1 MKMFFSR
8 LVNTFKRWCVLDSAG
23 YACVAAVLVV
33 AVAAAVVPA
42 FRYALL
48 YNFVPLFFIGF
59 AVTVY
64 YRSAT
69 HGSPQWTL
77 MLLTGLSLCF
87 HGYNLISFG
96 VAPEFDSKEYLSL
109 AHSFASGHGLA
120 GMMYRPPLYPALV
133 GLSMIAGDA
142 NGLIIVILQHI
153 LLIAC
158 VPGIFWL
165 GRLFGF
171 SREACL
177 IASMF
182 IALNSL
188 LMQSA
193 EFVMTEIVFLV
204 LTLGCVAG
212 LKRLYEA
219 PSNGKAIVAGLLFAA
234 ASYCRE
240 LLFPILLFGCAALA
254 WKKGRRGIFAGLLS
268 IVVFFGA
275 TAPWSVRNLF
285 LSEHYSMSASFG
297 VQAFTKVMTFHLEN
311 PAGRYFKCLETPL
324 SNVLKDMGRSQYSV
338 PKVPEDD
345 WQINRIPHTLTDTLE
360 RYHGFSFFAA
370 SDLLGKAALEGFYSH
385 PAGYLSSI
393 LKSFG
398 ALLFSHREIYPD
410 AGAIVPVSH
419 ISAPLVLIRAVKGMV
434 YVSGY
439 VFLLFPIAVAI
450 RQRASLSIW
459 APFALVCMMYFFTAA
474 IQIGLTRY
482 TIPWEPFKI
491 LCVAYTVETAV
502 VAAKTVLRRWMAR
515 ARFP

>member
-8 LVNTFKRWCVLDSAG
+8 LVNTFKRWCALDSAG

-48 YNFVPLFFIGF
+48 YNFVPLCFIGF

-77 MLLTGLSLCF
+77 MLIIGLSLCF

-120 GMMYRPPLYPALV
+120 GTVYRPPLYPALV
-133 GLSMIAGDA
+133 GLSMVAGDTS
-142 NGLIIVILQHI
+142 GLIIVIFQHI
-153 LLIAC
+153 LLVAC
-158 VPGIFWL
+158 IPGIYWV

-182 IALNSL
+182 IAVNSL

-204 LTLGCVAG
+204 LILGCFAG
-212 LKRLYEA
+212 LKRLYKA
-219 PSNGKAIVAGLLFAA
+219 PSIGKAIVVGLLFAA

-240 LLFPILLFGCAALA
+240 LLFPILLFGCTALV
-254 WKKGRRGIFAGLLS
+254 WKKGRRGFFAGLLS
-268 IVVFFGA
+268 IVVFLGA
-275 TAPWSVRNLF
+275 TAPWCLRNLI
-285 LSEHYSMSASFG
+285 SSGHYAMSASFG
-297 VQAFTKVMTFHLEN
+297 VQAFTKVTTFHLEN

-324 SNVLKDMGRSQYSV
+324 SNVLKDMGRSNYSV

-345 WQINRIPHTLTDTLE
+345 WQINRVPHTLMDTLE
-360 RYHGFSFFAA
+360 SYHGFSFFAA

-410 AGAIVPVSH
+410 AGAIVPINHVLL
-419 ISAPLVLIRAVKGMV
+419 PLVLIRAVKGMV

-439 VFLLFPIAVAI
+439 VFLLFPIAVAL

-459 APFALVCMMYFFTAA
+459 APFALVCMMYLFTAA

-482 TIPWEPFKI
+482 TIPWEPLKI
-491 LCVAYTVETAV
+491 LCTAYIVETAI
-502 VAAKTVLRRWMAR
+502 AAKTVLRRWMAW
-515 ARFP
+515 AQYP